1 MCASLL
7 KENVTSAWHA
17 GWLTTRASGA
27 DRREYQGI
35 FKLISAG
42 INQPVSLSIARDES
56 FVFCCC
62 IFFFFFIV
70 LEHEKVRLGVTSKTT
85 SWQTSRRSAR
95 HSGSRLKRDY
105 RRAPPKTLQVAG
117 KLRANHVLLRW
128 ATGDEF
134 GVNCS
139 ESNFL
144 IKMNI
149 TTIRPDWDL
158 LLLFLSLSP
167 RLIFSTL
174 QDNLKDSC
182 CFILIGA
189 VM

>member
-1 MCASLL
+1 MSLRRDTPADLQQGQAGLTGGSTREYLNWSAQVSISPSAWASLGTNPL
-7 KENVTSAWHA
+7 SSAA
-17 GWLTTRASGA
+17 A
-27 DRREYQGI
+27 
-35 FKLISAG
+35 
-42 INQPVSLSIARDES
+42 
-56 FVFCCC
+56 
-62 IFFFFFIV
+62 FFFFFIV
-70 LEHEKVRLGVTSKTT
+70 LEHEKVRLGVMTM

>member
-7 KENVTSAWHA
+7 KESVRASLRRNTLLDLQQGQAVLTGRSTSGYINWSAQVSIRPSAWA
-17 GWLTTRASGA
+17 R
-27 DRREYQGI
+27 
-35 FKLISAG
+35 
-42 INQPVSLSIARDES
+42 SLGPNPLSSPA
-56 FVFCCC
+56 FLVKQA
-62 IFFFFFIV
+62 
-70 LEHEKVRLGVTSKTT
+70 KVRVGVTFETV
-85 SWQTSRRSAR
+85 SWLTSRRLAR

-105 RRAPPKTLQVAG
+105 RRAPPKTLRVAG

-149 TTIRPDWDL
+149 TTIGADWDL